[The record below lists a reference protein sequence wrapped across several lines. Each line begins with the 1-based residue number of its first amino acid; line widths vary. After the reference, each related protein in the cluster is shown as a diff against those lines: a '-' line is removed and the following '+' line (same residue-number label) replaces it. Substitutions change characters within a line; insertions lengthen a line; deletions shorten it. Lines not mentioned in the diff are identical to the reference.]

1 MSKVKLNAAV
11 SLDGFIAKPDDDP
24 GPIFDWYENGD
35 VAFNGGDPER
45 VFHLSAPSADYL
57 DRTWSTIGAS
67 VIGRHLFDITNGWNG
82 RPAVGDAVFVVT
94 HEAPT
99 DWDFPDA
106 PFTFVTDGV
115 KSAIAQAKA
124 SAGDRDVSLSAG
136 KLAGQA
142 LRAGLVDE
150 IHLALAPFLLG
161 TGVPF
166 FGDYEGPILGFSDPE
181 VVQGTRVTHL
191 RYTRL

>member
-1 MSKVKLNAAV
+1 VSRVILNAAV
-11 SLDGFIAKPDDDP
+11 SLDGFVAKPDDDP
-24 GPIFDWYENGD
+24 GPIFDWYGNGD
-35 VAFNGGDPER
+35 IEFNGGDPDR
-45 VFHLSAPSADYL
+45 VFHLSLASANYL
-57 DRTWSTIGAS
+57 ARTWAAVGAA

-94 HEAPT
+94 HEEPT

-106 PFTFVTDGV
+106 PFTFVTDGIE
-115 KSAIAQAKA
+115 SAITQAKA
-124 SAGDRDVSLSAG
+124 FAGDRDVALTAG
-136 KLAGQA
+136 ALAGQA

-150 IHLALAPFLLG
+150 ISMELAPFVLG

-181 VVQGTRVTHL
+181 VIQGTRVTHL
-191 RYTRL
+191 RYRRL

>member
-45 VFHLSAPSADYL
+45 VFHLSAASADYL

-67 VIGRHLFDITNGWNG
+67 VIGRHLFDITKGWNG

-115 KSAIAQAKA
+115 ESAIAQAKA

-136 KLAGQA
+136 QLAGQA

-166 FGDYEGPILGFSDPE
+166 FGDYDGPILGFSDPE

>member
-45 VFHLSAPSADYL
+45 VFHLSAASADYL

-115 KSAIAQAKA
+115 ESAIAQAKA

-136 KLAGQA
+136 QLAGQA

-166 FGDYEGPILGFSDPE
+166 FGDYDGPILGFSDPE